1 MKEIPNMD
9 ELLNSFVDGELPA
22 RQQTEVQRLVDHDK
36 KIAQRLQQL
45 QKCKMLLSSLPVTE
59 APPQI
64 LENVKASLPRKPLL
78 DESAPRRTER
88 AGTRHLLGRKV
99 FAAAAMLGL
108 VGILTAVVYTIVA
121 PETVTQ
127 GLRFGR
133 TVERREL
140 PTAVD
145 VVKPAPAIV
154 AAPFSGRLE
163 LRTSYLPA
171 VVAFINRAIEDNVPS
186 DEWIAS
192 DQSNVKEPPRQRR
205 VFFGTQRCWALIC
218 SSESFNLLL
227 AELGIIWDKLDSA
240 ALFVDT
246 EVFGEQVVVD
256 AVTAEQISGIV
267 NQDDSKRRM
276 EVAKDFAV
284 LNNMAEHLPGR
295 EILTAIDDTTVGLI
309 TPPKP
314 VLTWNQKTVKKSP
327 ASPATLGSDQ
337 NPPLAGK
344 ENKNIHLTITVVG
357 GD

>member
-9 ELLNSFVDGELPA
+9 ELLNSFIDGELPA
-22 RQQTEVQRLVDHDK
+22 RQHTEVQRLVDHEE

-45 QKCKMLLSSLPVTE
+45 RKCKMLLSSLPVTE

-64 LENVKASLPRKPLL
+64 LENVKASLARKPLL
-78 DESAPRRTER
+78 VEQPLAFDER

-121 PETVTQ
+121 PETVRQ
-127 GLRFGR
+127 RR
-133 TVERREL
+133 VAVERRDL

-145 VVKPAPAIV
+145 VVKPGPTIV

-171 VVAFINRAIEDNVPS
+171 VVSFINRAIEDNVPS

-192 DQSNVKEPPRQRR
+192 DQSNVKEPH
-205 VFFGTQRCWALIC
+205 ALIC

-227 AELGIIWDKLDSA
+227 AELGNIWDKLDSA
-240 ALFVDT
+240 HFFVDT

-256 AVTAEQISGIV
+256 AVTAEQILGIV

-284 LNNMAEHLPGR
+284 LNNMAELLPGR
-295 EILTAIDDTTVGLI
+295 EILAAIDDTTLGLI

-314 VLTWNQKTVKKSP
+314 VLTWNQKTEKKSP
-327 ASPATLGSDQ
+327 ASPATLGSDK

>member
-9 ELLNSFVDGELPA
+9 ELLNSFIDGELPA
-22 RQQTEVQRLVDHDK
+22 RQQTEVQRLVDHEE

-45 QKCKMLLSSLPVTE
+45 RKCKMLLSSLPVTE

-64 LENVKASLPRKPLL
+64 LENVKASLAGKPLL
-78 DESAPRRTER
+78 DESAFRRTER

-108 VGILTAVVYTIVA
+108 VRILTAVVYTIVA

-127 GLRFGR
+127 SRGQKTEDRGQKTDSDFRLLTSDFR
-133 TVERREL
+133 L
-140 PTAVD
+140 P
-145 VVKPAPAIV
+145 

-186 DEWIAS
+186 ATKHRGQRTEGRGQKTDS
-192 DQSNVKEPPRQRR
+192 DFRLPTSDFR
-205 VFFGTQRCWALIC
+205 LIC

-227 AELGIIWDKLDSA
+227 AELGNIWDKLDSA
-240 ALFVDT
+240 TLFVDT
-246 EVFGEQVVVD
+246 QVFGQRVVVD

-284 LNNMAEHLPGR
+284 LNNIAEHLPGR

-314 VLTWNQKTVKKSP
+314 VLTWNQKTEKKSP
-327 ASPATLGSDQ
+327 ART
-337 NPPLAGK
+337 K

-357 GD
+357 GDRPSLN

>member
-1 MKEIPNMD
+1 MKEISNMD
-9 ELLNSFVDGELPA
+9 ELLNSFIDGELPA
-22 RQQTEVQRLVDHDK
+22 RQQTEVQRLVDHDE
-36 KIAQRLQQL
+36 KIAQRLQHL
-45 QKCKMLLSSLPVTE
+45 QKCKMLLNSLPVTE

-64 LENVKASLPRKPLL
+64 LENVKASLARKPLL
-78 DESAPRRTER
+78 DESALRRTER
-88 AGTRHLLGRKV
+88 AGTRHLLGRKL

-127 GLRFGR
+127 GP
-133 TVERREL
+133 V
-140 PTAVD
+140 AV
-145 VVKPAPAIV
+145 V

-163 LRTSYLPA
+163 LKTNDLPA
-171 VVAFINRAIEDNVPS
+171 VVGVINRAIEENIPS

-192 DQSNVKEPPRQRR
+192 DQNNVKEPH
-205 VFFGTQRCWALIC
+205 ALIC

-227 AELGIIWDKLDSA
+227 AELGNIWDKLDSA
-240 ALFVDT
+240 HLFVDT

-256 AVTAEQISGIV
+256 AVTAEQIAGIV
-267 NQDDSKRRM
+267 NQDDSKRRI

-284 LNNMAEHLPGR
+284 LNNIAEYLPGR

-337 NPPLAGK
+337 NPPMAGK

>member
-9 ELLNSFVDGELPA
+9 ELLNSFIDGELPA
-22 RQQTEVQRLVDHDK
+22 RQQTEVQRLVDHDE
-36 KIAQRLQQL
+36 KIAQQLQQL

-99 FAAAAMLGL
+99 FATAAMLGL

-127 GLRFGR
+127 RPVA
-133 TVERREL
+133 VERRE
-140 PTAVD
+140 P
-145 VVKPAPAIV
+145 
-154 AAPFSGRLE
+154 PFSGRLE

-171 VVAFINRAIEDNVPS
+171 VVAFINRAIEDNIPS

-192 DQSNVKEPPRQRR
+192 DQSNVKEPH
-205 VFFGTQRCWALIC
+205 ALIC
-218 SSESFNLLL
+218 GRESFNLLL
-227 AELGIIWDKLDSA
+227 AELGNIWDKLDSA
-240 ALFVDT
+240 TLLVDT

-267 NQDDSKRRM
+267 NQDDSKRRL

-327 ASPATLGSDQ
+327 TRTE
-337 NPPLAGK
+337 
-344 ENKNIHLTITVVG
+344 ENKNIHLTITVVQKRINPKF
-357 GD
+357 

>member
-9 ELLNSFVDGELPA
+9 ELLNSFIDGELPA
-22 RQQTEVQRLVDHDK
+22 RQQTEVQRLVHHEE

-64 LENVKASLPRKPLL
+64 LENVKASLARKPLL
-78 DESAPRRTER
+78 VEQPLAFDER

-127 GLRFGR
+127 RPVA
-133 TVERREL
+133 VERRE
-140 PTAVD
+140 PPPVVD
-145 VVKPAPAIV
+145 VVKPGPTIV

-192 DQSNVKEPPRQRR
+192 DQSNVKKPH
-205 VFFGTQRCWALIC
+205 ALIC

-227 AELGIIWDKLDSA
+227 AELGNIWDKLDSA
-240 ALFVDT
+240 HFFVDT

-256 AVTAEQISGIV
+256 AVTAEQILGIV
-267 NQDDSKRRM
+267 NQNDSKRRM

-284 LNNMAEHLPGR
+284 LNNMAELLPGR

-314 VLTWNQKTVKKSP
+314 VLTWNQKTEKKSP
-327 ASPATLGSDQ
+327 AGPATLGSDQ

>member
-9 ELLNSFVDGELPA
+9 ELLNSFIDGELPA
-22 RQQTEVQRLVDHDK
+22 RQQTEVQRLVDHDE

-64 LENVKASLPRKPLL
+64 LENVKASLAGKPLL
-78 DESAPRRTER
+78 DEQSSAFAER

-108 VGILTAVVYTIVA
+108 VGILTAVVYIIVA

-127 GLRFGR
+127 GPVA
-133 TVERREL
+133 VERREPP
-140 PTAVD
+140 PTVE
-145 VVKPAPAIV
+145 VVEPTPTLI

-163 LRTSYLPA
+163 LKTNDLPA
-171 VVAFINRAIEDNVPS
+171 VVGVINRAIEENIPS

-192 DQSNVKEPPRQRR
+192 DQNNVKEPH
-205 VFFGTQRCWALIC
+205 ALVC

-227 AELGIIWDKLDSA
+227 AELGNIWDKLDSA
-240 ALFVDT
+240 HFFVDT
-246 EVFGEQVVVD
+246 QVFGEQVVVD
-256 AVTAEQISGIV
+256 AVTVEQISGIV
-267 NQDDSKRRM
+267 NQDDSKRRI

-295 EILTAIDDTTVGLI
+295 EILTAIDDTTVGWI

-344 ENKNIHLTITVVG
+344 ENKNIHLTITVVQKRINPKF
-357 GD
+357 

>member
-9 ELLNSFVDGELPA
+9 ELLNSFIDGELPA
-22 RQQTEVQRLVDHDK
+22 RQQTEVQRLIDHDE

-45 QKCKMLLSSLPVTE
+45 QKCKTLLSSLPVAE

-64 LENVKASLPRKPLL
+64 LENVKASLARKQRLVEQPLVF
-78 DESAPRRTER
+78 DERV
-88 AGTRHLLGRKV
+88 GTRHLLGRKL

-121 PETVTQ
+121 PETVTEKPVA
-127 GLRFGR
+127 
-133 TVERREL
+133 VERREPP
-140 PTAVD
+140 PTVD
-145 VVKPAPAIV
+145 VIKPRPTIV

-171 VVAFINRAIEDNVPS
+171 VVAFINRAIEDNIPS
-186 DEWIAS
+186 DGWIAS
-192 DQSNVKEPPRQRR
+192 DQSNVKEPH
-205 VFFGTQRCWALIC
+205 ALTC
-218 SSESFNLLL
+218 SIESFNLLL
-227 AELGIIWDKLDSA
+227 AELGNIWGKLDSA
-240 ALFVDT
+240 TLLVDT

-267 NQDDSKRRM
+267 NQDDSKGRL
-276 EVAKDFAV
+276 EVAKDFAI

-314 VLTWNQKTVKKSP
+314 VLTSNQKTVTKSP
-327 ASPATLGSDQ
+327 TRTE
-337 NPPLAGK
+337 
-344 ENKNIHLTITVVG
+344 ENKNIHLIIKVVG
-357 GD
+357 SD

>member
-9 ELLNSFVDGELPA
+9 EKLNSFIDGELPA
-22 RQQTEVQRLVDHDK
+22 RQQTEVQRLVHHEE

-45 QKCKMLLSSLPVTE
+45 QKCRILLSSLPIAE

-64 LENVKASLPRKPLL
+64 LENVKASFARKPQIVEQPLVF
-78 DESAPRRTER
+78 DER
-88 AGTRHLLGRKV
+88 AGTRHLLGRRL

-127 GLRFGR
+127 GPVA
-133 TVERREL
+133 VERREPA
-140 PTAVD
+140 PTVD
-145 VVKPAPAIV
+145 VVKPGPTIV

-171 VVAFINRAIEDNVPS
+171 VVAFINRAIEDNIPS

-192 DQSNVKEPPRQRR
+192 DQSNVKKPH
-205 VFFGTQRCWALIC
+205 ALIC
-218 SSESFNLLL
+218 GSESFNLLL
-227 AELGIIWDKLDSA
+227 AELGNIWAKLDSA

-284 LNNMAEHLPGR
+284 LNNMAESLPGR
-295 EILTAIDDTTVGLI
+295 EILAAIDDTMVDLI

-314 VLTWNQKTVKKSP
+314 VLTSNQKTVKKSP
-327 ASPATLGSDQ
+327 IRTE
-337 NPPLAGK
+337 
-344 ENKNIHLTITVVG
+344 ENKNIHLTITVLG
-357 GD
+357 GN

>member
-9 ELLNSFVDGELPA
+9 ELLNSFIDGELPA
-22 RQQTEVQRLVDHDK
+22 RQQTEVQRLINHDE
-36 KIAQRLQQL
+36 KIAHRLQQL
-45 QKCKMLLSSLPVTE
+45 QKCKMLLSSLSVAE

-64 LENVKASLPRKPLL
+64 LENVKASLASKPQLVEQPL
-78 DESAPRRTER
+78 VFDER
-88 AGTRHLLGRKV
+88 AGTRHLLGRKL

-127 GLRFGR
+127 RPVA
-133 TVERREL
+133 VERREL

-145 VVKPAPAIV
+145 VVKPGPTII

-192 DQSNVKEPPRQRR
+192 DQSNVKEPH
-205 VFFGTQRCWALIC
+205 ALIC
-218 SSESFNLLL
+218 GSESFNLLL
-227 AELGIIWDKLDSA
+227 AELGNIWDKLDSA

-267 NQDDSKRRM
+267 NQGDSKRRM

-284 LNNMAEHLPGR
+284 LNNMAERLPGR
-295 EILTAIDDTTVGLI
+295 EILTAIDDTTVVLI

-314 VLTWNQKTVKKSP
+314 VLTSNQKTVKKSP
-327 ASPATLGSDQ
+327 TRTEES
-337 NPPLAGK
+337 
-344 ENKNIHLTITVVG
+344 KNVHLTITVLG
-357 GD
+357 GN

>member
-9 ELLNSFVDGELPA
+9 ELLNSFIDGELPA
-22 RQQTEVQRLVDHDK
+22 RQQTEVQRLVHHDE
-36 KIAQRLQQL
+36 KIAHRLQQL
-45 QKCKMLLSSLPVTE
+45 QKCKILLSSLPVTE

-64 LENVKASLPRKPLL
+64 LENVKASLARKPLL
-78 DESAPRRTER
+78 VEQPLAFDER

-127 GLRFGR
+127 RPVA
-133 TVERREL
+133 VERRDL

-145 VVKPAPAIV
+145 VVKPGPTIV

-192 DQSNVKEPPRQRR
+192 DQSDVREPH
-205 VFFGTQRCWALIC
+205 ALIC

-227 AELGIIWDKLDSA
+227 AELGNIWDKLDSA
-240 ALFVDT
+240 HFFVDT

-267 NQDDSKRRM
+267 NQGDSQRRM

-284 LNNMAEHLPGR
+284 LNNMAELLPGR
-295 EILTAIDDTTVGLI
+295 EILAAIDDTTLGLI

-314 VLTWNQKTVKKSP
+314 VLTWNQKTEKKSP

>member
-1 MKEIPNMD
+1 MKEIPNMN
-9 ELLNSFVDGELPA
+9 ELLNSFIDGELPA
-22 RQQTEVQRLVDHDK
+22 RQQTEVQRLINHDE
-36 KIAQRLQQL
+36 KIAHRLQQL
-45 QKCKMLLSSLPVTE
+45 QKCKMLLSSLSVAE

-64 LENVKASLPRKPLL
+64 LENVKASIASKPQLVEQPL
-78 DESAPRRTER
+78 VFDER
-88 AGTRHLLGRKV
+88 AGTRHLLGRKL

-127 GLRFGR
+127 RPVA
-133 TVERREL
+133 VERREL

-145 VVKPAPAIV
+145 VVKPGPTLI

-192 DQSNVKEPPRQRR
+192 DQSNVKEPH
-205 VFFGTQRCWALIC
+205 ALIC
-218 SSESFNLLL
+218 GSESFNLLL
-227 AELGIIWDKLDSA
+227 AELGNIWDKLDSA

-267 NQDDSKRRM
+267 NQDDYKRRV

-284 LNNMAEHLPGR
+284 LNNMAERLPGR
-295 EILTAIDDTTVGLI
+295 EILTAIDDTTVVLI

-314 VLTWNQKTVKKSP
+314 VLTSNQKTVKKSP
-327 ASPATLGSDQ
+327 TRTEES
-337 NPPLAGK
+337 
-344 ENKNIHLTITVVG
+344 KNVHLTITVLG
-357 GD
+357 GN

>member
-1 MKEIPNMD
+1 MKENPNMD
-9 ELLNSFVDGELPA
+9 ELLNSFIDGELTA
-22 RQQTEVQRLVDHDK
+22 RQQTEVQRLVDHDEK
-36 KIAQRLQQL
+36 VAQRLRQL
-45 QKCKMLLSSLPVTE
+45 QKCKILLSSLPVAE

-64 LENVKASLPRKPLL
+64 LENVKASL
-78 DESAPRRTER
+78 ARRTLLVEHPT
-88 AGTRHLLGRKV
+88 AFDEHLGARHLLGRKL

-108 VGILTAVVYTIVA
+108 VGILTAVIYTIVA
-121 PETVTQ
+121 PTVTPPTVTQ
-127 GLRFGR
+127 GPVA
-133 TVERREL
+133 VEPREL
-140 PTAVD
+140 PPKVE
-145 VVKPAPAIV
+145 VVEPAPIILV

-192 DQSNVKEPPRQRR
+192 DQSDVREPH
-205 VFFGTQRCWALIC
+205 TLIC

-227 AELGIIWDKLDSA
+227 AELGNIWDKLDSA
-240 ALFVDT
+240 TLFVDT
-246 EVFGEQVVVD
+246 EVFGQRVVVD
-256 AVTAEQISGIV
+256 AVTAEQIAGIV
-267 NQDDSKRRM
+267 NQDDSKRRI

-284 LNNMAEHLPGR
+284 LNNMAEHLPGTR
-295 EILTAIDDTTVGLI
+295 VLTAIDDTTVGLI

-357 GD
+357 GG

>member
-9 ELLNSFVDGELPA
+9 ELLNSFIDGELPA
-22 RQQTEVQRLVDHDK
+22 RQQTEVQRLVDHEE
-36 KIAQRLQQL
+36 KIAHRLQQL

-64 LENVKASLPRKPLL
+64 LENVKASLARKPLL
-78 DESAPRRTER
+78 VEQPLAFDER

-121 PETVTQ
+121 PEAVTQ
-127 GLRFGR
+127 RPVA
-133 TVERREL
+133 VERRDL

-145 VVKPAPAIV
+145 VVKPGPTIV

-192 DQSNVKEPPRQRR
+192 DQSNVKEPH
-205 VFFGTQRCWALIC
+205 ALIC

-227 AELGIIWDKLDSA
+227 AELGNIWDKLDSA
-240 ALFVDT
+240 HFFVDT

-284 LNNMAEHLPGR
+284 LNNMAELLPGR

-314 VLTWNQKTVKKSP
+314 VLTWNQKTEKKSP

>member
-1 MKEIPNMD
+1 MKEISNMD
-9 ELLNSFVDGELPA
+9 ELLNSFIDGELPA
-22 RQQTEVQRLVDHDK
+22 RQQTEVQRLVDHDE

-64 LENVKASLPRKPLL
+64 LENVKASLARKPLL
-78 DESAPRRTER
+78 DESALRRTER
-88 AGTRHLLGRKV
+88 AGTRHLLGRKL

-127 GLRFGR
+127 GP
-133 TVERREL
+133 V
-140 PTAVD
+140 AV
-145 VVKPAPAIV
+145 V

-163 LRTSYLPA
+163 LKTNDLPA
-171 VVAFINRAIEDNVPS
+171 VVGVINRAIEENIPS

-192 DQSNVKEPPRQRR
+192 DQNNVKEPH
-205 VFFGTQRCWALIC
+205 ALIC

-227 AELGIIWDKLDSA
+227 AELGNIWDKLDSA
-240 ALFVDT
+240 HFFVDT

-256 AVTAEQISGIV
+256 AVTAEQIAGIV
-267 NQDDSKRRM
+267 NQDDSKRRI

-284 LNNMAEHLPGR
+284 LNNIAEHLPGR

-327 ASPATLGSDQ
+327 ARTE
-337 NPPLAGK
+337 K
-344 ENKNIHLTITVVG
+344 NKNIHLTITVVG

>member
-9 ELLNSFVDGELPA
+9 ELLNSFIDGELPA
-22 RQQTEVQRLVDHDK
+22 RQQTEVQRLVHHEE

-45 QKCKMLLSSLPVTE
+45 QRCKMLLSSLPVAE

-64 LENVKASLPRKPLL
+64 LENVKASLARKPLL
-78 DESAPRRTER
+78 VEQPLVVDER
-88 AGTRHLLGRKV
+88 AGTRHLLGRKL

-127 GLRFGR
+127 RPVA
-133 TVERREL
+133 VERREPP
-140 PTAVD
+140 PTVD
-145 VVKPAPAIV
+145 VVKPGPTIV

-171 VVAFINRAIEDNVPS
+171 VVAFINRAIEDNIPS

-192 DQSNVKEPPRQRR
+192 DKSNVKKPH
-205 VFFGTQRCWALIC
+205 ALIC
-218 SSESFNLLL
+218 GSESFNLLL
-227 AELGIIWDKLDSA
+227 AELGNIWDKLDSA

-267 NQDDSKRRM
+267 NQDDSKRRL

-295 EILTAIDDTTVGLI
+295 EILAAIDDTTVGWI

-327 ASPATLGSDQ
+327 ART
-337 NPPLAGK
+337 K